1 MIYFDTIR
9 NISEYVGLCK
19 ECWIIVRSMK
29 NPIQVKGINCIQ
41 VQDLSPSWDLFSKF
55 RKLKE
60 SGNWNNDSFTKI
72 YRPQFMKEMSST
84 SSQYWL
90 KRLRDS
96 EDNILCVCY
105 CQDESC
111 CHRFLIKEILKFNQ
125 VEVN

>member
-9 NISEYVGLCK
+9 NISEYVGLCT
-19 ECWIIVRSMK
+19 ECWIIVRYMR
-29 NPIQVKGINCIQ
+29 NPIQVSGINCIQ
-41 VQDLSPSWDLFSKF
+41 VQDLSPSCNLFLKF

-60 SGNWNNDSFTKI
+60 SGGWNKESFTKI
-72 YRPQFMKEMSST
+72 YRPQFMNEMSST
-84 SSQYWL
+84 SSQYCL

-111 CHRFLIKEILKFNQ
+111 CHRSLIKEILKFNQ
-125 VEVN
+125 VEVD